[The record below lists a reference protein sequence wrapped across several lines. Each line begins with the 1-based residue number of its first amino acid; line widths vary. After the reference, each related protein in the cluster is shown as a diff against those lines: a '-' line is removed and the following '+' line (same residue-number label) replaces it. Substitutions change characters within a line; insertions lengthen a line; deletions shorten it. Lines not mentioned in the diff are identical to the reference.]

1 MSDNTPLNE
10 AQLRG
15 DIGSIKRIFTDISA
29 DQPDGSTIHQ
39 FPNGTIKL
47 DYCQD
52 NKTYEVAV
60 VDGEIYSEGNH
71 ERLGASC
78 MRLCFD
84 NESTIEDAEIVRF
97 GEENFES
104 ITKVDQKELGYF
116 VADVLLQ
123 LKNELPS

>member
-1 MSDNTPLNE
+1 MSGNTPLNE

-15 DIGSIKRIFTDISA
+15 DIGSIKRIFTDNIA
-29 DQPDGSTIHQ
+29 DQPDGSKIHR

-52 NKTYEVAV
+52 NKTYEVAI
-60 VDGEIYSEGNH
+60 VDGEKYSEGSH

-78 MRLCFD
+78 MRLCFN

-104 ITKVDQKELGYF
+104 ITKVGQKALGYF
-116 VADVLLQ
+116 VDDVLLQ
-123 LKNELPS
+123 LQNELPS